1 MSFFKNH
8 AGINITGAKLQLVEV
23 DYKESDSPA
32 GNAGF
37 YLENVDEEFFTE
49 FLELSFPETKII
61 NILQNAYNEII
72 LRKPLQT
79 NFISFSLPDNFFK
92 IFQLPV
98 DAKITDSDLR
108 EHLKWEVSVLYPD
121 CDKDNFIIRHIEN
134 ADAAGKNIKHAVVFA
149 AFKKYLKIIHKFG
162 VRNNLVLKYADNS
175 HIAADTFLLN
185 KTAVNILLDEKK
197 FSLSVLENRN
207 LKFFKSYEINSV
219 TEIPVI
225 LKDEFILYPVI
236 KTGIENNQIYISGN
250 FISESLLRKLEE
262 TTNCKFVLINP
273 FEKLKI
279 SESLKTSDFI
289 NKNPHA
295 FTSAAGMAL
304 RLI

>member
-1 MSFFKNH
+1 MTFFKNH

-23 DYKESDSPA
+23 DYKESDQSA
-32 GNAGF
+32 GNSGF

-61 NILQNAYNEII
+61 NILQNAFNEII

-79 NFISFSLPDNFFK
+79 NYISFSLPDNFFK

-98 DAKITDSDLR
+98 DSKITDSDLR

-121 CDKDNFIIRHIEN
+121 CDQDNFIIRHIEN
-134 ADAAGKNIKHAVVFA
+134 SDASGTNIKHAVVFA

-162 VRNNLVLKYADNS
+162 VRNNLILKFADNA
-175 HIAADTFLLN
+175 HVAADTFLLN
-185 KTAVNILLDEKK
+185 KTAVSILLDEKT
-197 FSLSVLENRN
+197 FSLSVLKNRN
-207 LKFFKSYEINSV
+207 LLFFKTFQNNSV
-219 TEIPVI
+219 ADIPLI
-225 LKDEFILYPVI
+225 LKDELILSPVV
-236 KTGIENNQIYISGN
+236 KRGIESNQIYISGN
-250 FISESLLRKLEE
+250 FISEGLIKKLEE
-262 TTNCKFVLINP
+262 TTNCKFVPINP

-279 SESLKTSDFI
+279 SATLTTSDFV
-289 NKNPHA
+289 NKNAHT
-295 FTSAAGMAL
+295 FTSAAGIAL